1 MIVTANCS
9 DEFREAMGDP
19 CFEAMGAHL
28 MLEQVDT
35 VDKLYV
41 GSTESLTEETIQE
54 KLDEAFRIGERLV
67 EEIEKAK

>member
-1 MIVTANCS
+1 
-9 DEFREAMGDP
+9 
-19 CFEAMGAHL
+19 